1 MRNLRNSLLLC
12 HHLRLNR
19 KVSFLWTRNKKRTEE
34 TVMTQKKNIL
44 TWIFLFFF
52 VYMPKC
58 DHLRVS
64 ASFFA
69 DGIFVSSSS
78 QQHVERKTKGKNP
91 SLSGPSFPPF
101 VCPTEQEFCQENVG
115 FYFISFYFSLCLSKK
130 ARTKKKKSCKP
141 NPISNRTLR
150 WDLKVTRAE
159 LPKQFLKC
167 R

>member
-34 TVMTQKKNIL
+34 TVMTQKKTYWL
-44 TWIFLFFF
+44 EFSSFF

-130 ARTKKKKSCKP
+130 ARTKKKRVV
-141 NPISNRTLR
+141 NLIQFQIER
-150 WDLKVTRAE
+150 WDGTWKLRG
-159 LPKQFLKC
+159 LSYLSNF
-167 R
+167 